1 MRQLIKEEIGRDYK
15 SVQTMP
21 MNFEHYPEL
30 FVAVDF
36 LSDGK
41 WVAQVKPTKQYN
53 GIAGD
58 EIKYFNSKADA
69 DNWARQVADRMRRE
83 IMQADSEFPSS
94 NVSRLPKIDQ

>member
-1 MRQLIKEEIGRDYK
+1 MRQLIKEEVGRNYK
-15 SVQTMP
+15 SIQTMP

-41 WVAQVKPTKQYN
+41 WVAQVKPSKQYK
-53 GIAGD
+53 GYTGD
-58 EIKYFNSKADA
+58 EIRYFNSKDDA

-83 IMQADSEFPSS
+83 IMQADPEFPSS
-94 NVSRLPKIDQ
+94 NVSRLPKNEQ